1 MDPYLFRKKYLK
13 RDHEGDWV
21 FQQRPCPFLKG
32 SKCSVYEHRP
42 GTCRSYPHLE
52 KEHMAGRGWYI
63 LNNTRVCPIVFN
75 VYEELK
81 RAWNYRDPGVE
92 KNRDL

>member
-1 MDPYLFRKKYLK
+1 
-13 RDHEGDWV
+13 
-21 FQQRPCPFLKG
+21 
-32 SKCSVYEHRP
+32 
-42 GTCRSYPHLE
+42 
-52 KEHMAGRGWYI
+52 MAGRGWYI